1 MEDPW
6 KGGSGGYGEPSYG
19 AEGVGTRQVS
29 EETGSGFH
37 DLPTGNAGF
46 GSAFSSR
53 DSAGVYA
60 QTRQTDV
67 FFPDDEEGGEH
78 GDEGEQGS
86 VDQDAC
92 WAVVSSFFHS
102 HGLVNQQ
109 LESFNDFVSYKI
121 QEIIDEHPPI
131 EIRPTPQYRPE
142 EEVESN
148 VIYRLKMDQ
157 LSLNRPSVEEKEGIS
172 KHLWPYEARTRN
184 LTYSSPL
191 YVDVEQTTYTVDPE
205 TGAERLV
212 DQVTY
217 SRVLLGR
224 IPMMLKSAYCWT
236 KDLPEHDL
244 ADVGECAYDQGGYFI
259 INGGEKVLVAQERM
273 ASNFVY
279 VFQKKQPS
287 KFGWV
292 AEVRSQKEG
301 MQATSGFAVKKRSR
315 TGGEGRKGGRPGGQ
329 IVAAL
334 PYIRTEIPIVI
345 LFRALGCISDRD
357 ILLRVAYDLK
367 DPQLIAL
374 MKPSLEEG
382 FDYSSQDVCLDF
394 IGKRGPTVGAQ
405 REKRIQYARELLRKE
420 VLPHVGTEVGCEN
433 KKAFYIGYM
442 VHRLLLADLGR
453 INQDD
458 RDHFGKKRLDMAGPL
473 IAASF
478 GTLYRKMIKDVRRIL
493 QRQVDHGKSFDVAGA
508 IRSASQITQGLQYQ
522 IATGNWGKDKE
533 GKIVRTGVAQV
544 LNRLTFASALSHLRR
559 LNTPLG
565 REGKMAKPR
574 QLHNTH
580 WGMICP
586 AETPEGQAVGLVKN
600 LALMSDISVGSAT
613 NTVHEFLVEWGLD
626 PLEEMTPDVI
636 KERVKV
642 FVNGSWVG
650 CFDEAD
656 VLCQT
661 LRQLRRRCD
670 ISSETS
676 IVRDLV
682 NREVKIF
689 TDAGRA
695 MRPLFVVDEGTRDL
709 VMKRCH
715 LEELQR
721 RGKDEK
727 SWGYLMEKGI
737 IEFVD
742 CEEEET
748 CMIAMFV
755 EDIRS
760 EKRQAFPYTHCEIHP
775 SLILGVCAS
784 IIPFPDH
791 NQSPRNVYQSAMGKQ
806 AMGVY
811 TSSFN
816 HRMDTLAHLLYY
828 PQKPLVCTR
837 AMEFLRFR
845 ELPAGI
851 NAIVAILCYSGYN
864 QEDSLIMSQSSIDRG
879 LFRSVFYRTY
889 CSEERQQGSLM
900 VESFEPPSI
909 EHVQG
914 MKRGDYSKLDADG
927 LVEPGSRVLGDD
939 VIIGKTSPLFDDDT
953 GMPGGAGAGPGGVP
967 SPFAKRKRD
976 CSLCLRSS
984 ETGVVD
990 QVMLSVNNRGSRF
1003 TKVKVRSV
1011 RIPQTGDKFASR
1023 HGQKGTIGITYR
1035 TEDMP
1040 FNEEGITPDLIMNP
1054 HAVPS
1059 RMTIGH
1065 LVECL
1070 LGKTAAIFGG
1080 EGDATPF
1087 NGYAV
1092 LDISNRLH
1100 SLGYERFGNERLYH
1114 GHTGRH
1120 LPSLIFFGPTY
1131 YQRLKHMVDDKI
1143 HARARGPVT
1152 MLTRQPM
1159 EGKSREG
1166 GLRFGEMERDCM
1178 ISHGAAHMLKERLF
1192 EQSDAYRVHVCD
1204 ICGLVCTADLSRG
1217 NFECKL
1223 CDNKSRI
1230 SQICI
1235 PYACKLLL
1243 QELMAM
1249 CIYPRLVL
1257 QVA

>member
-1 MEDPW
+1 
-6 KGGSGGYGEPSYG
+6 
-19 AEGVGTRQVS
+19 
-29 EETGSGFH
+29 
-37 DLPTGNAGF
+37 
-46 GSAFSSR
+46 
-53 DSAGVYA
+53 
-60 QTRQTDV
+60 
-67 FFPDDEEGGEH
+67 
-78 GDEGEQGS
+78 
-86 VDQDAC
+86 
-92 WAVVSSFFHS
+92 
-102 HGLVNQQ
+102 
-109 LESFNDFVSYKI
+109 
-121 QEIIDEHPPI
+121 
-131 EIRPTPQYRPE
+131 
-142 EEVESN
+142 
-148 VIYRLKMDQ
+148 
-157 LSLNRPSVEEKEGIS
+157 
-172 KHLWPYEARTRN
+172 
-184 LTYSSPL
+184 
-191 YVDVEQTTYTVDPE
+191 
-205 TGAERLV
+205 
-212 DQVTY
+212 
-217 SRVLLGR
+217 
-224 IPMMLKSAYCWT
+224 MMLKSVYCWT
-236 KDLPEHDL
+236 KDLSQHDL
-244 ADVGECAYDQGGYFI
+244 SDVGECAYDQGGYFI

-287 KFGWV
+287 KFG
-292 AEVRSQKEG
+292 
-301 MQATSGFAVKKRSR
+301 
-315 TGGEGRKGGRPGGQ
+315 
-329 IVAAL
+329 
-334 PYIRTEIPIVI
+334 
-345 LFRALGCISDRD
+345 CISDRD
-357 ILLRVAYDLK
+357 ILLRVAYDLQ
-367 DPQLIAL
+367 DHQLASL

-382 FDYSSQDVCLDF
+382 FDYSTQDICLDF

-420 VLPHVGTEVGCEN
+420 VLPHVGTEAGCEN
-433 KKAFYIGYM
+433 KKAFFIGYM

-453 INQDD
+453 INEDD

-478 GTLYRKMIKDVRRIL
+478 GTLYRKMMKDVRRVL

-508 IRSASQITQGLQYQ
+508 LRSASQITQGLQYQ
-522 IATGNWGKDKE
+522 IATGNWGKDRE
-533 GKIVRTGVAQV
+533 GKVVRTGVAQV

-600 LALMSDISVGSAT
+600 LALTADISVGSAT
-613 NTVHEFLVEWGLD
+613 NAVNEFLVEWGLD
-626 PLEEMTPDVI
+626 LLEEMTPEVI
-636 KERVKV
+636 KDRVKI
-642 FVNGSWVG
+642 FVNGNWVG

-656 VLCQT
+656 VLCST

-682 NREVKIF
+682 NKLYKRDFHDSQMRASPICCLLLQEVKIF

-695 MRPLFVVDEGTRDL
+695 MRPLFVVDEKTREL
-709 VMKRCH
+709 VMRRSH
-715 LEELQR
+715 VEELQR
-721 RGKDEK
+721 RGRDEK
-727 SWGYLMEKGI
+727 SWTYLMERGI

-748 CMIAMFV
+748 CMIAMFHR
-755 EDIRS
+755 DL
-760 EKRQAFPYTHCEIHP
+760 KDP
-775 SLILGVCAS
+775 S
-784 IIPFPDH
+784 
-791 NQSPRNVYQSAMGKQ
+791 K
-806 AMGVY
+806 
-811 TSSFN
+811 
-816 HRMDTLAHLLYY
+816 
-828 PQKPLVCTR
+828 
-837 AMEFLRFR
+837 

-889 CSEERQQGSLM
+889 CSEERQQGSLL
-900 VESFEPPSI
+900 VECFEQPSI
-909 EHVQG
+909 DQVQG
-914 MKRGDYSKLDADG
+914 MKRGDYSKLDSDG

-939 VIIGKTSPLFDDDT
+939 VIIGK
-953 GMPGGAGAGPGGVP
+953 
-967 SPFAKRKRD
+967 FA
-976 CSLCLRSS
+976 CSWAWLSRISA
-984 ETGVVD
+984 TGVVD
-990 QVMLSVNNRGSRF
+990 QVMLSVNSAGSRF

-1040 FNEEGITPDLIMNP
+1040 FNE
-1054 HAVPS
+1054 
-1059 RMTIGH
+1059 
-1065 LVECL
+1065 
-1070 LGKTAAIFGG
+1070 
-1080 EGDATPF
+1080 
-1087 NGYAV
+1087 
-1092 LDISNRLH
+1092 
-1100 SLGYERFGNERLYH
+1100 
-1114 GHTGRH
+1114 
-1120 LPSLIFFGPTY
+1120 LPSLVFFGPTY

-1204 ICGLVCTADLSRG
+1204 ICGLICTADLSRG

-1223 CDNKSRI
+1223 CDNKSKI
-1230 SQICI
+1230 SQVCI

-1243 QELMAM
+1243 QELMTM